1 MSLPESLPLPPATRR
16 VYANRTLNLRA
27 IKAIGCDM
35 DYTLIHYR
43 HELWE
48 RRAYEHVAKRMAEK
62 GWPVADLEFD
72 ADFATRGLIL
82 DLELGNLVK
91 ASRFG
96 YVTRACH
103 GTRMLAHDAQRAA
116 YARVLIDLSD
126 RRWVFLNTLFSLS

>member
-1 MSLPESLPLPPATRR
+1 MSQPEPLPPATRR

-62 GWPVADLEFD
+62 GWPVAGLSFD
-72 ADFATRGLIL
+72 AEFATRGLIL

-91 ASRFG
+91 ASRFV
-96 YVTRACH
+96 YVNGVSNNWLKSLLIFGGAF
-103 GTRMLAHDAQRAA
+103 A
-116 YARVLIDLSD
+116 YTIRLI
-126 RRWVFLNTLFSLS
+126 VFNEYS